1 MVEVSVRVRATP
13 EQVFAVIKDGWYFAA
28 WVVGATRVR
37 AVDAAWP
44 AVGSRIHHSIG
55 PWPLSLNDTTSVQ
68 AVDENTMIELD
79 ARAWPLGRAWVRIT
93 LHPVSSTETE
103 VRLAEKVSGGPAR
116 LLPGLAQA
124 ILLRPRNAESVRRLA
139 DIAAGRAGLA

>member
-1 MVEVSVRVRATP
+1 MVEVSTRVSATP

-28 WVVGATRVR
+28 WVVGASRVR
-37 AVDAAWP
+37 AVDANWP

-55 PWPLSLNDTTSVQ
+55 PWPLSLNDTTWVQ
-68 AVDENTMIELD
+68 AVDENTMIELE
-79 ARAWPLGRAWVRIT
+79 ARAWPLGSAWVRIT

-103 VRLAEKVSGGPAR
+103 IRLAEKVNSGPAR

-124 ILLRPRNAESVRRLA
+124 ILLGPRNAESVRRLA
-139 DIAAGRAGLA
+139 GIAAGRAGRA